1 MFCILLDRFES
12 VLTTLEDAVNDA
24 PKAAEF
30 LGKIFGKSVTEKVV
44 TLTEIGRLIREGG
57 EEAGS
62 LIKFGLGG
70 DVLGSVLEMIKTE
83 AGEEALAEIRRSSG
97 LRIEDF
103 KPPAPNRSKILEKF
117 T

>member
-1 MFCILLDRFES
+1 M
-12 VLTTLEDAVNDA
+12 LTTLEDAVNDA

-44 TLTEIGRLIREGG
+44 TLAEIGRLIREGG
-57 EEAGS
+57 EEPGS
-62 LIKFGLGG
+62 LMEFGLGG
-70 DVLGSVLEMIKTE
+70 DVLGSVLETIKSE
-83 AGEEALAEIRRSSG
+83 AGEEAFVEIHKSSG

-103 KPPAPNRSKILEKF
+103 KPPAPNRSKILDKF